1 MAKKRGRPKK
11 NTLPIANID
20 TNVKRRRTR
29 GLGLESILREE
40 AFSHYKK
47 LGSVKAISEIPS
59 MPDYKTLLRWKDEDK
74 WDERI
79 SKTQENLQKWE
90 GVLAKIESDSIV
102 KDDVAHLMLL
112 NFIFEK
118 AIRSAIEKDLEPST
132 WKEFL
137 DTMKMVFEQKRLL
150 MGRAGSKAEFSIDFT
165 SMDETEVRETIKKI
179 NEILGAMST
188 TPHSPEEQVKGL
200 IKRKVELEKVLNDK
214 VEEEEK
220 GEYENLELNKP
231 DGAEIVDIE
240 EVESEEVEPKGIETN
255 EQNFDDFIK
264 ELAEGK

>member
-1 MAKKRGRPKK
+1 MAKKKSR
-11 NTLPIANID
+11 NTLPISNLD

-47 LGSVKAISEIPS
+47 LKSVKAISEIPS
-59 MPDYKTLLRWKDEDK
+59 MPDYKTLLRWRKEDK
-74 WDERI
+74 WDERLEQ
-79 SKTQENLQKWE
+79 TQKNLQKWE

-118 AIRSAIEKDLEPST
+118 AIRSVIEKDLEPST

-179 NEILGAMST
+179 NEILGTMANS
-188 TPHSPEEQVKGL
+188 PHSPEEQVKEL
-200 IKRKVELEKVLNDK
+200 VKQKAELEKTLEDK
-214 VEEEEK
+214 E
-220 GEYENLELNKP
+220 EYEDLELTKP
-231 DGAEIVDIE
+231 DGADVIDIDEI
-240 EVESEEVEPKGIETN
+240 ESKEVEPRGIETR
-255 EQNFDDFIK
+255 EKDFDEFIK
-264 ELAEGK
+264 ELAKEGEEK